1 MERWAKSRSAL
12 AAAALVAAAAAPRA
26 VEARVVAF
34 VVESRQPLVG
44 GASWGDVGPY
54 ERLTGTAYMEVDP
67 RDPLNA
73 VIVDIDRAP
82 QNARGM
88 VEFSTPFVIAKPVDM
103 ARSNHKIFYGIN
115 NRGNN
120 PFGLL
125 TATTQAQLAASDVY
139 FTMGYTLVDAGWE
152 GDALQTATN
161 LTANLPI
168 ARQAD
173 GSPIV
178 GMMRVEY
185 SDRNLPLTGAFT
197 LVLEGNASF
206 HSYETAD
213 TNTGHSLL
221 TVRDNV
227 STPKTTIASDRWAF
241 GKCPTG
247 AASFVPSTSDI
258 CYFDGFRNKK
268 IYELIYP
275 AKNPIVM
282 ALGHATTRD
291 VGSFLRYQA
300 KDDAGNAN
308 PLGTGIPALVRD
320 RRLPDRRV
328 HPRLRLFRFQRGRV
342 APQGVRRRDADHRR
356 HGPRVHQR
364 AVRGPEHLVGPGR
377 PARLP
382 QTSYPPLT
390 YGVTTDPVSGIRAG
404 VLHRPATDPLVMQTD
419 LGDGDVPAPR
429 VAQRPGRNG
438 RPVDVPENVR
448 LYFNS
453 SAAHSMRITGLRTNP
468 AGSSALCANPTPG
481 GTVIET
487 ARATLVAMDLWAN
500 QGIRPPR
507 SNYPRVEEGTLIPL
521 EEARSRF
528 PAIPNDLYPTVQ
540 NQARISSS
548 SGRCSGR
555 MAASQPPAAAARPAV
570 PAVRAALGP

>member
-12 AAAALVAAAAAPRA
+12 AAAALVAAAAGA

-82 QNARGM
+82 KNARGM

-103 ARSNHKIFYGIN
+103 GRSNHKIFYGIN

-185 SDRNLPLTGAFT
+185 SDRNLPLAGAFT

-221 TVRDNV
+221 TVRDDV
-227 STPKTTIASDRWAF
+227 GTPKTTIASDRWAF

-247 AASFVPSTSDI
+247 AASFVASTSDI
-258 CYFDGFRNKK
+258 CYFDGFRNDK

-300 KDDAGNAN
+300 KDDAGNLN
-308 PLGTGIPALVRD
+308 PLGTGI
-320 RRLPDRRV
+320 RR
-328 HPRLRLFRFQRGRV
+328 
-342 APQGVRRRDADHRR
+342 
-356 HGPRVHQR
+356 
-364 AVRGPEHLVGPGR
+364 
-377 PARLP
+377 
-382 QTSYPPLT
+382 SY
-390 YGVTTDPVSGIRAG
+390 
-404 VLHRPATDPLVMQTD
+404 AT
-419 LGDGDVPAPR
+419 G
-429 VAQRPGRNG
+429 
-438 RPVDVPENVR
+438 
-448 LYFNS
+448 
-453 SAAHSMRITGLRTNP
+453 
-468 AGSSALCANPTPG
+468 
-481 GTVIET
+481 
-487 ARATLVAMDLWAN
+487 
-500 QGIRPPR
+500 
-507 SNYPRVEEGTLIPL
+507 
-521 EEARSRF
+521 
-528 PAIPNDLYPTVQ
+528 
-540 NQARISSS
+540 
-548 SGRCSGR
+548 
-555 MAASQPPAAAARPAV
+555 ASQTGGYLRDFV
-570 PAVRAALGP
+570 